1 MKIKSLIT
9 ALGLALSMLATA
21 QDYCLTAPF
30 GYGAS
35 ATGGTGGSVV
45 KVTSASQLE
54 SALLSSGKKIIIVT
68 QNIQFTSLLKV
79 KVQDKTILGL
89 PGVKL
94 YNSTVPTS
102 KTQAEEKT
110 GILYLKSG
118 SSNVIIRNLIFEGS
132 GAFDSESADG
142 LCLDAATKIW
152 VDHCDFLDGVDGN
165 FDIKDATDNVTVT
178 WCRFR
183 YLKSP
188 KAKSSWTADGGS
200 DDHRYSNLVGSGSSD
215 KPTNRRITY
224 AYNWWDEG
232 CVQRMPRARHSQFH
246 LLNNYWSSSVA
257 SACLGL
263 GGCTAYVEGCYFAQ
277 KKSVIYKDYS
287 SSDNASGNKLNFVAS
302 YGAKDGLPSSV
313 GTVSA
318 PTYSYTALSYTD
330 AKNAVTNSTCGAGA
344 TLDVTEAGV
353 VSSSCSS
360 TIPTVKLSSASGT
373 NAQTITIGNSIT
385 TITYTL
391 GGTATGATVTG
402 LPAGVTYSVNGTTV
416 TISGTPTAEGT
427 STYTV
432 TTTQSSGSAATATG
446 TIKVNAQG
454 ASGGSGTS
462 TFWNFSDSQFSGLGT
477 ITGSETVDGLTILAT
492 SDKTVVVDANSK
504 SCDGI
509 DFTYRAKTGGSGVY
523 GQNRA
528 FEFDVTGPCTIDV
541 YAMSA
546 NSSEARNYV
555 IASSASNV
563 LVTNAAATSIS
574 KATYEYT
581 GGAATLDIYSTS
593 GGINFYGIRVTY
605 ASSSQPEAAP
615 TLSSATNASQ
625 TVTAGTAIQ
634 NIVYTASGTANN
646 ISVANL
652 PAGLTSSKN
661 GLTLTIS
668 GTPTA
673 TGTYTVTATNASGA
687 TKTATGTITVNPL
700 AAPTLSSA
708 TNASQT
714 VTAGT
719 AIQNIVYTASGT
731 ANSISVADLPAGLT
745 SSKNG
750 LTLTISGTP
759 TASGTY
765 TVTVTNASG
774 ATKTATGTITV
785 NPAPTTG
792 VEDAEKAEWTVT
804 NDEVL
809 YSADVQR
816 ITVYDFAG
824 HNLLSGSLVSYLNI
838 SGLAA
843 GNYIAVAIL
852 PNGKLA
858 TLKFNKK

>member
-9 ALGLALSMLATA
+9 VLGLALSMLATA

-54 SALLSSGKKIIIVT
+54 SALSSSGKKIIIVT
-68 QNIQFTSLLKV
+68 QDIQFTSLLKV
-79 KVQDKTILGL
+79 KATDKTLLGL

-94 YNSTVPTS
+94 YNNTVPTNAS
-102 KTQAEEKT
+102 DAAAKT
-110 GILYLKSG
+110 GILYFKENSK
-118 SSNVIIRNLIFEGS
+118 NVIIRNLIFEGS

-142 LCLDAATKIW
+142 LCLDAVTNFWI
-152 VDHCDFLDGVDGN
+152 DHCDFQDGVDGN
-165 FDIKDATDNVTVT
+165 FDIKNATDNITVT

-188 KAKSSWTADGGS
+188 KSKSSWTKDKGT

-215 KPTNRRITY
+215 KPSNRRITY

-257 SACLGL
+257 SACLSL
-263 GGCTAYVEGCYFAQ
+263 GGCTAYVEGCYFTQA
-277 KKSVIYKDYS
+277 KKKIYEDK
-287 SSDNASGNKLNFVAS
+287 SSDDGASDNKLKFVDS
-302 YGAKDGLPSSV
+302 YGAKDGLPPSSV
-313 GTVSA
+313 DKVSA

-344 TLDVTEAGV
+344 TLNVTEAGV

-427 STYTV
+427 SAYTV

-477 ITGSETVDGLTILAT
+477 ITNSKTVDGLTILT
-492 SDKTVVVDANSK
+492 SVVVDGNKK

-509 DFTYRAKTGGSGVY
+509 DFTYRAKTGGPGVY
-523 GQNRA
+523 GQSRA
-528 FEFDVTGPCTIDV
+528 FEFGVTGPCTIDV

-555 IASSASNV
+555 IASSASNI
-563 LVTNAAATSIS
+563 LTTNVAGTSIS

-581 GGAATLDIYSTS
+581 GAAATLDIYSTS
-593 GGINFYGIRVTY
+593 SGVNFYGIRVTY

-687 TKTATGTITVNPL
+687 TKTATGTITVN
-700 AAPTLSSA
+700 A
-708 TNASQT
+708 
-714 VTAGT
+714 
-719 AIQNIVYTASGT
+719 
-731 ANSISVADLPAGLT
+731 
-745 SSKNG
+745 
-750 LTLTISGTP
+750 
-759 TASGTY
+759 
-765 TVTVTNASG
+765 
-774 ATKTATGTITV
+774 
-785 NPAPTTG
+785 APTTG
-792 VEDAEKAEWTVT
+792 VADAEKAEWTVT

-809 YSADVQR
+809 YSADVQKMA
-816 ITVYDFAG
+816 IYDFAG

-858 TLKFNKK
+858 SLKFNKK